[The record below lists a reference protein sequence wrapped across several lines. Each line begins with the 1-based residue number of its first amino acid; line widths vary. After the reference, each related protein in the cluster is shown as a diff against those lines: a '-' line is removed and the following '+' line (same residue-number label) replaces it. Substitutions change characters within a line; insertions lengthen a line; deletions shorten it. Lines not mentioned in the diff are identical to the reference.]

1 MIKRFNDYI
10 KENLR
15 DKMTPVS
22 DEKIDGIIND
32 LDFDLVGVELE
43 EKGNFGQDLI
53 DIYATKNKKRYYKLG
68 QIRVLKDLVIFYP
81 DFRKLE
87 EQRLSIHNDIP
98 NSRELTKEE
107 KRVVI
112 LQLNK
117 DKKMSSLLDD
127 FELWSYLE
135 ITSRF
140 IKFVEN
146 RK

>member
-135 ITSRF
+135 IISRF